1 MPGHTWKNI
10 ENSVSEQI
18 KSYLF
23 DNGGTEDEVKSQ
35 HEVWRIKFSDST
47 FTYYKTGSLYGTPS
61 NSDDPAVFEALK
73 QIDSLVE
80 STYVVPTKDFLIGF
94 DETGKGEVIGHMVLT
109 GVVFPKEIFRKI
121 NLAVGPADTK
131 KRHRFDYWDELFRRL
146 DYLRDE
152 GFDFIN
158 EKVPPWQTDK
168 FNLNKIMDVTY
179 QRILN
184 IFFRKVPITLCR
196 IVLDDYGIGPTLKRF
211 LTFLEK
217 QGAEVVV
224 TTRAEDQY
232 LEAKTASLISKR
244 LREAVLKSINENP
257 EYKIDTLTVGSGNA
271 GDPQTVKWLEKWH
284 ESGKGWPWFVK
295 RSFKNIR
302 AIENKSGEPKKIEP
316 PIRENLL
323 SKEFTEEF
331 NKGHLSTQ
339 SLSIACLSCGAILKS
354 TAFAAFEE
362 SGFKRTELKCP
373 NCGNFIRN
381 AGFTLRYYCGY
392 ALPDSSAILRNLI
405 SNDLSASRFFE
416 DFTILLA
423 PVVRKECDGTPKGK
437 KEFEALWKYN
447 SMGRIRLESIG
458 KVEEIP
464 DNLLNSVRDE
474 RIIGTCLEYNA
485 ILVTADKSMS
495 AFACGKN
502 VFTIL
507 I

>member
-10 ENSVSEQI
+10 ENSISEQI
-18 KSYLF
+18 KSYLL
-23 DNGGTEDEVKSQ
+23 DNGGTEGEAKNP
-35 HEVWRIKFSDST
+35 HEVWRVKFSDST
-47 FTYYKTGSLYGTPS
+47 FTYYKTGSLYSTPS
-61 NSDDPAVFEALK
+61 NSDDPAVLNAWK
-73 QIDSLVE
+73 QINSMVK
-80 STYVVPTKDFLIGF
+80 STYVLPNKDFLIGF

-109 GVVFPKEIFRKI
+109 GVVFPQEIFEKI
-121 NLAVGPADTK
+121 NLMVGPADTK
-131 KRHRFDYWDELFRRL
+131 KRHEFEYWDELFRKL
-146 DYLRDE
+146 DHLRNE

-158 EKVPPWQTDK
+158 EKVPPWQIDR

-184 IFFRKVPITLCR
+184 IFFRKVAVTRCR

-211 LTFLEK
+211 VTFLEK
-217 QGAEVVV
+217 QGAEIIV
-224 TTRAEDQY
+224 TNKAEDQY
-232 LEAKTASLISKR
+232 LEVKTASLISKR
-244 LREAVLKSINENP
+244 LREAVLKSINENS
-257 EYKIDTLTVGSGNA
+257 EYKIDGLNVGSGNA
-271 GDPQTVKWLEKWH
+271 GDPQTVKWLEKWFG
-284 ESGKGWPWFVK
+284 SGKGWPWFVK

-302 AIENKSGEPKKIEP
+302 AIESKFGEPKKMELF
-316 PIRENLL
+316 IRENLL
-323 SKEFTEEF
+323 SREFLEEF

-354 TAFAAFEE
+354 TAFATFEE
-362 SGFKRTELKCP
+362 SGFKKTELKCP
-373 NCGNFIRN
+373 SCDKFIIN

-416 DFTILLA
+416 NFTILLA
-423 PVVRKECDGTPKGK
+423 PVVRKECDGTPRGK

-447 SMGRIRLESIG
+447 AMGRIRLESIG

-474 RIIGTCLEYNA
+474 RIVETCLEYNA

-495 AFACGKN
+495 AFAGGKN